1 MKISA
6 QLDMFIDEILKEDH
20 TFDEW
25 LELESEVN
33 CYLAE
38 LTEEQQDYFADSGA
52 GELLWMMCSAIRGI
66 REGEE

>member
-1 MKISA
+1 MTIPA
-6 QLDMFIDEILKEDH
+6 RLNIFIDEILKETH

-52 GELLWMMCSAIRGI
+52 GELLWMMCAAIRGI

>member
-1 MKISA
+1 MTIPTR
-6 QLDMFIDEILKEDH
+6 LGILIDEILKENH

-25 LELESEVN
+25 LELEAEVN

-66 REGEE
+66 KEDKV